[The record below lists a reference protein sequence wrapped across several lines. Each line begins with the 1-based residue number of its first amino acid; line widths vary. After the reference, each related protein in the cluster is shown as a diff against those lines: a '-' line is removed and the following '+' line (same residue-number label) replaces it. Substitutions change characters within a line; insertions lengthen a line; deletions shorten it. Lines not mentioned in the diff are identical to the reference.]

1 MQYFTVKETAEQLSL
16 SRSTVYKLISNGNL
30 NAKWISKKEMRIT
43 EDEII
48 KFKENSILTTHYP
61 SSKVSKKLNMPL
73 QKTRM
78 LLKLGAFPNSI
89 KLGQNY
95 YISKKDVISFSN
107 LLEKKETSY
116 TTKDISEILNIPTS
130 AVLKLIKKNTFSN
143 VFKIPSDKRYFIPK
157 EEFEQHTFFYNND
170 LYLTIEQVSEKLSSH
185 PEIIQYYI
193 DSNKFPNAIKDLT
206 NTWFIL
212 KKDIEDYTGLSNKND
227 LYLTIEQ
234 TSKEL
239 CLQPPTIQG
248 YIKSER
254 FPNAFQNSNH
264 IWLIPKEDIE
274 NLKAKNTVPENY
286 ISVEE
291 TAKRISKHP
300 AIVKKHIRNGTFFQ
314 NRIIIKR
321 SAYIPLTDIIDYESM
336 IKIPKGFIT
345 VLDACKQLDKDDS
358 SILPLIH
365 NGEFPNAYFNEFQKR
380 YLIPETEITNYIN
393 RQETLK
399 GYLSISECA
408 QKLSCTE
415 KEVLQM
421 IKNGDLRFTKKNLQ
435 GKTLILEKDLQ
446 TLLSI
451 QKVNKEH
458 LTLIQASKELEMPT
472 KDILKLIQ
480 IEKLH
485 STSFS
490 DAISSNIHTLIP
502 IDTINS
508 LKANKEKNF
517 SIISIEL
524 YNTKIATLHFRED
537 LKNTV
542 NLYNEFVLLKISQTR
557 GQEDAFTDKVRS
569 LFNTLNSIILNL
581 ATNITLLNDE
591 EIEEVLNTQNLPLT
605 HKQNFI
611 QFLNYCCSKVPCIF
625 KNTYKIEYN
634 EKLKRDKEIYNK
646 QTFLDF
652 YTYVNNIELHIL
664 MAKQHKQYAQT
675 WLFVIMHMINGW
687 RKSTIVTELPNLPLE
702 EIEGLN
708 IYALEHLEN
717 NGLLI
722 NQAQNIINYYYVVCK
737 NIYISKTGSLG
748 QFLCNED
755 MIMSAATAL
764 LICEL
769 HRRNAKK
776 QERLLG
782 SLGQYSNSH
791 NRFNTFFNKNKKLPK
806 FNSLLM
812 NRSLLTHF
820 FYTIT
825 NSGKHSE
832 ISHELTKNLRNHG
845 NMNSITAYVQST
857 NSDGTLDTVSLNLF
871 NRGTFGWLY
880 NFIIDLAMNKVT
892 ENDLL
897 ENRTSIIQAYKKE
910 YSPSQ
915 LEDISFLLL
924 KYQNERESI
933 VDKLIQLPKDQVIEI
948 IIKILKGEKPSK
960 TKHVQCITYPQCSYP
975 NFDSCLNCPNA
986 VFNIYLLIGIVEEL
1000 KNVHTSIKS
1009 TNFDTIRYRDT
1020 IRFVLILDIINQA
1033 ISELGKSYIET
1044 FINFQVLENIIT
1056 ETNKYFL
1063 FDSPNYYI
1071 HTK

>member
-1 MQYFTVKETAEQLSL
+1 
-16 SRSTVYKLISNGNL
+16 
-30 NAKWISKKEMRIT
+30 
-43 EDEII
+43 
-48 KFKENSILTTHYP
+48 
-61 SSKVSKKLNMPL
+61 
-73 QKTRM
+73 
-78 LLKLGAFPNSI
+78 
-89 KLGQNY
+89 
-95 YISKKDVISFSN
+95 
-107 LLEKKETSY
+107 
-116 TTKDISEILNIPTS
+116 
-130 AVLKLIKKNTFSN
+130 
-143 VFKIPSDKRYFIPK
+143 
-157 EEFEQHTFFYNND
+157 
-170 LYLTIEQVSEKLSSH
+170 
-185 PEIIQYYI
+185 
-193 DSNKFPNAIKDLT
+193 
-206 NTWFIL
+206 
-212 KKDIEDYTGLSNKND
+212 
-227 LYLTIEQ
+227 
-234 TSKEL
+234 L

-248 YIKSER
+248 YIKSGI

-264 IWLIPKEDIE
+264 IWLIPKGDIE

-300 AIVKKHIRNGTFFQ
+300 AIVKKHIRNGPFFQ

-345 VLDACKQLDKDDS
+345 VLDACKQLDRDDS

-380 YLIPETEITNYIN
+380 YLIPETEITDYIN

-399 GYLSISECA
+399 GYLSINECA
-408 QKLSCTE
+408 QKLFCTE

-435 GKTLILEKDLQ
+435 GETLILEKDLQ
-446 TLLSI
+446 TLISF

-480 IEKLH
+480 NEKLH

-508 LKANKEKNF
+508 LKANKEKNS

-581 ATNITLLNDE
+581 PTNITLLNDE

-722 NQAQNIINYYYVVCK
+722 NQSQNIINYYYVVCK

-755 MIMSAATAL
+755 MIISAATAL

-782 SLGQYSNSH
+782 SLDQYSNSH
-791 NRFNTFFNKNKKLPK
+791 DRFNIFFNKNKKLPK

-832 ISHELTKNLRNHG
+832 ISHELTKNLRNHR

-975 NFDSCLNCPNA
+975 NFDSCLKCPNA

-1000 KNVHTSIKS
+1000 KNVHTSIKN